1 MSASELT
8 QVLQDFQPPSL
19 PVSLVYSPNR
29 YMPAQLRAFL
39 DFAVPRLR
47 ARFTQ

>member
-29 YMPAQLRAFL
+29 YMSAQLRA
-39 DFAVPRLR
+39 FAVPRLR